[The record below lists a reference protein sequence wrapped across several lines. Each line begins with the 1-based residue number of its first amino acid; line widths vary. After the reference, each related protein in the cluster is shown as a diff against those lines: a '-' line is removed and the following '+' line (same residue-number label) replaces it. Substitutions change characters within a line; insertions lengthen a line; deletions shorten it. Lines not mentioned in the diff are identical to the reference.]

1 MLLVAVDCRTSFL
14 RMSRI
19 PNAASLWMSE
29 STLATSTPSAMTTEG
44 VITDGTAR
52 EEIDGQDPRSSKA
65 RSTRRAQNEGRRW
78 TVGRSAEQ
86 TLDDARP
93 PLR

>member
-29 STLATSTPSAMTTEG
+29 STLATSTPSAMTAEG

-52 EEIDGQDPRSSKA
+52 EEIDGPDGPEVVEGSINAS
-65 RSTRRAQNEGRRW
+65 RAE
-78 TVGRSAEQ
+78 
-86 TLDDARP
+86 
-93 PLR
+93 